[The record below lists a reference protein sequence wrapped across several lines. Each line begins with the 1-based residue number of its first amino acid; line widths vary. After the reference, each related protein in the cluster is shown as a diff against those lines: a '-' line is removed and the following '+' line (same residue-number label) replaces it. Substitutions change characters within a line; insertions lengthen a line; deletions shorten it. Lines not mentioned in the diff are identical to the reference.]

1 MLEETTILSKSY
13 NNVRLNFPTFK
24 IVRFHRKNPL
34 SLQRKYSIIIELILV
49 YHQPTTA
56 SSNNENITYLCHES
70 A

>member
-1 MLEETTILSKSY
+1 ME
-13 NNVRLNFPTFK
+13 
-24 IVRFHRKNPL
+24 NPL
-34 SLQRKYSIIIELILV
+34 GLQRKYRIIIELMLV

>member
-1 MLEETTILSKSY
+1 M
-13 NNVRLNFPTFK
+13 
-24 IVRFHRKNPL
+24 
-34 SLQRKYSIIIELILV
+34 LV